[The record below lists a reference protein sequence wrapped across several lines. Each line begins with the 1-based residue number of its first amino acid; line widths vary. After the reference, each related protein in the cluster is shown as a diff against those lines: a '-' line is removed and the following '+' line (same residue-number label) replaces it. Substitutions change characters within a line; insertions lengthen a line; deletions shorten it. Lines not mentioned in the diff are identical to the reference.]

1 MATHSSVIAWRIPG
15 TGEPW
20 RAALYGVTQSRT
32 QLKRLSSSSSSSM
45 YSVMSSSNSES
56 FTNSFPILVQ
66 FSHSVMSD
74 SLRPHGLQPAR
85 PPCPSSTPGVY
96 SNSSPLSLGCHPTI
110 SSSVIP
116 FSFCPQSFPV
126 SGSFQLSQVFTSVA
140 KVLEFQL
147 QHQSFQ

>member
-32 QLKRLSSSSSSSM
+32 QLKRLSSSSSM

-74 SLRPHGLQPAR
+74 SLRPRGLQPDR
-85 PPCPSSTPGVY
+85 PPCPSSTPRVY

>member
-1 MATHSSVIAWRIPG
+1 MTTHSSVIAWRIPG

-20 RAALYGVTQSRT
+20 RAALYGVAQSRT
-32 QLKRLSSSSSSSM
+32 QLKQLSSSSSSM

-74 SLRPHGLQPAR
+74 SLRPHGLQPDR

-96 SNSSPLSLGCHPTI
+96 SNSSPLSLGCHTTI

-147 QHQSFQ
+147 QHQPFQ